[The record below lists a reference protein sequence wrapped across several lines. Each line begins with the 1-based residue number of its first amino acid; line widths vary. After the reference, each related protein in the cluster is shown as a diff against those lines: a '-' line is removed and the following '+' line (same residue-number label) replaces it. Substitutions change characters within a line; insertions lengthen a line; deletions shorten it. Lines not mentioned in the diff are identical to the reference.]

1 MIQYPKKLTP
11 RQQFIRDV
19 LMDCGAI
26 ERLYVDVETV
36 NPDVI
41 TPNELAEIVIKME
54 SCFRQLK
61 VTHGK

>member
-1 MIQYPKKLTP
+1 MMKYPKKLTP

-26 ERLYVDVETV
+26 ERLYVDAETA

-41 TPNELAEIVIKME
+41 TPNELAEIVMKME

>member
-1 MIQYPKKLTP
+1 MIQYPKKLTSQ
-11 RQQFIRDV
+11 QQFIRDV

-54 SCFRQLK
+54 SCFRHLK